1 MSHTMS
7 PIRSVAAAQTIP
19 VRGDVSANI
28 EQHVRLVLV
37 AANEGAQVVVFP
49 ELSLTGY
56 ELDLAAGLAFRENDP
71 RLEPLVAAAAAHSVT
86 LVVGAP
92 VRIESRLHIAA
103 FIMSPDRTLAIHTKG
118 RLGAFSRD
126 VSPDGIVPPAE
137 DTVFAPGDRAP
148 LVRFAGNPAA
158 VGICAESLRP
168 AHPKRAAEQGAKT
181 YLASHFGIPLDLEFR
196 VAVLRGHAEN
206 HGMVV
211 VFANYGGPTGGLA
224 ASGGSA
230 IWSQTG
236 ELLIQLDTSG
246 SGIAF
251 ATEDEQGWRARAIK
265 L

>member
-1 MSHTMS
+1 MS
-7 PIRSVAAAQTIP
+7 PTRSVAAAQTVP
-19 VRGDVSANI
+19 VRGDVPANL
-28 EQHVRLVLV
+28 EQHLRLVRV

-56 ELDLAAGLAFRENDP
+56 ELDLAASLAFSQNDP
-71 RLEPLVAAAAAHSVT
+71 RLEPLVAAAAEHALT

-103 FIMSPDRTLAIHTKG
+103 FIVAPDRTLEIHTKG
-118 RLGAFSRD
+118 RLGAFSSD

-137 DTVFAPGDRAP
+137 DTVFAPGDRTP

-158 VGICAESLRP
+158 VGICAESLRLS
-168 AHPKRAAEQGAKT
+168 HPKRAAEQGAKT

-196 VAVLRGHAEN
+196 ATVLRGHAER
-206 HGMVV
+206 HGMLV

-236 ELLIQLDTSG
+236 ELLVQLEASG
-246 SGIAF
+246 SGVAI
-251 ATEDEQGWRARAIK
+251 ATEDELGWRARAVT